1 MFGNS
6 ETFFYNI
13 AERSNLYEGTQGVN
27 RIVLE
32 MFRRQNE
39 IVSNKEL
46 ARIVGIPVP
55 VISAVRSE
63 LINAG
68 FLKTK
73 SILSAAAIDWIK
85 RELKLKFSQEFL
97 EEFVSASSSN
107 VPQKY
112 LEFFSPVIKYLN
124 DRPPPEYKY
133 DQSRSTPE
141 TVIKR
146 ALLMLNNGDLE
157 GKRIVI
163 LGDDDGVSIALSFL
177 RCAEEIFV
185 IDIDPRVLEFID
197 NFSSQ
202 YRVSDIL
209 HTQLWDIRA
218 SFPKKWWHKFN
229 TFETDPPYTV
239 LGFKLFLNQAITL
252 MNFRYGVKGYI
263 SFGAKTPQKTW
274 ACQEHLL
281 SSGFMINEYI
291 QNFNRYHGATL
302 LGNTSNMYIVSLI
315 QHKTRL
321 IDTKQPELA
330 IYTFDED
337 KIRDIPTIGYQII
350 AEFYGVKSVFLTDIQ
365 RLKNIIKNG
374 IVESGLILEEIFTKE
389 YSPYG
394 LSVIAILVESH
405 CHIHT
410 WPEHNYLSLDL
421 FVCEQAKKA
430 EDFFMYLIQNINPL
444 DYHKFQFFRGKPPLN
459 S

>member
-1 MFGNS
+1 MFGKS

-13 AERSNLYEGTQGVN
+13 AERSNLQEGAQGVN
-27 RIVLE
+27 RIILE

-63 LINAG
+63 LLNAG
-68 FLKTK
+68 FLETK
-73 SILSAAAIDWIK
+73 SILSAAAIDWIR

-97 EEFVSASSSN
+97 QEFISASSSN

-112 LEFFSPVIKYLN
+112 LKFFAPVIKYLN

-157 GKRIVI
+157 GKKIVI

-185 IDIDPRVLEFID
+185 IDIDSRVLEFIN

-202 YRVSDIL
+202 YRFSDVL

-252 MNFRYGVKGYI
+252 MNFNYGVKGYI
-263 SFGAKTPQKTW
+263 SFGAKTPHKTW
-274 ACQEHLL
+274 ACQQHLL
-281 SSGFMINEYI
+281 ASGFMINEFI

-302 LGNTSNMYIVSLI
+302 LGNTSNMYVVSLI
-315 QHKTRL
+315 QQKTRL
-321 IDTKQPELA
+321 IDTKHPELA

-350 AEFYGVKSVFLTDIQ
+350 AEFYGVESVFLTDIQ

-374 IVESGLILEEIFTKE
+374 IVESGLVLEEIFTKE

-394 LSVIAILVESH
+394 LSVITILVESH

-421 FVCEQAKKA
+421 FVCEQADKA
-430 EDFFMYLIQNINPL
+430 EYLFMYLLQKINPE

>member
-1 MFGNS
+1 
-6 ETFFYNI
+6 
-13 AERSNLYEGTQGVN
+13 
-27 RIVLE
+27 
-32 MFRRQNE
+32 
-39 IVSNKEL
+39 
-46 ARIVGIPVP
+46 
-55 VISAVRSE
+55 
-63 LINAG
+63 
-68 FLKTK
+68 
-73 SILSAAAIDWIK
+73 LSAEAIKWIK
-85 RELKLKFSQEFL
+85 SELKLKFSQEFL
-97 EEFVSASSSN
+97 QEFVSASHSKIT
-107 VPQKY
+107 QKY
-112 LEFFSPVIKYLN
+112 LQFFAPVIKYLN

-146 ALLMLNNGDLE
+146 ALLMLNNGDVE

-185 IDIDPRVLEFID
+185 IDIDSRVLEYID

-202 YRVSDIL
+202 YQLSNVL
-209 HTQLWDIRA
+209 HTQIWDIRA
-218 SFPKKWWHKFN
+218 SFPQKWWHKFDI
-229 TFETDPPYTV
+229 FETDPPYTV
-239 LGFKLFLNQAITL
+239 VGFKLFLNQAMSL
-252 MNFRYGVKGYI
+252 VDFEHGVKGYI
-263 SFGAKTPQKTW
+263 SFGAKTPHETW
-274 ACQEHLL
+274 ACQQHLL
-281 SSGFMINEYI
+281 TSGFMINEFI

-315 QHKTRL
+315 PQKTRL
-321 IDTKQPELA
+321 IDSRHPESA

-337 KIRDIPTIGYQII
+337 KIRDLPTVGYQII
-350 AEFYGVKSVFLTDIQ
+350 AEFYGVDSVFLNDIQ
-365 RLKNIIKNG
+365 KLKNLMKSGII
-374 IVESGLILEEIFTKE
+374 ESDLSLEEIFTKE
-389 YSPYG
+389 YTPYG

-421 FVCEQAKKA
+421 FVCERAEKA
-430 EDFFMYLIQNINPL
+430 EHLFMYLLQHINPV

>member
-6 ETFFYNI
+6 GTFFYNI
-13 AERSNLYEGTQGVN
+13 AERSNLREGAQGVN
-27 RIVLE
+27 RIIRE
-32 MFRRQNE
+32 MFRRQHQKL
-39 IVSNKEL
+39 SNKKL

-55 VISAVRSE
+55 VLSAVRSE
-63 LINAG
+63 LLNAG
-68 FLKTK
+68 FLETK
-73 SILSAAAIDWIK
+73 SLLSAAAIKWINN
-85 RELKLKFSQEFL
+85 ELKLKFSQEFFQ
-97 EEFVSASSSN
+97 EFVSASGLS

-112 LEFFSPVIKYLN
+112 LNFFAPVIEYLN
-124 DRPPPEYKY
+124 NRPLPEYKY

-146 ALLMLNNGDLE
+146 ALLMLNNGDIE
-157 GKRIVI
+157 GKRVVI

-185 IDIDPRVLEFID
+185 IDIDSRVLKYIE

-202 YRVSDIL
+202 YQLSKVL

-218 SFPKKWWHKFN
+218 SFPKTWWHKFD

-239 LGFKLFLNQAITL
+239 IGFKLFLNQAVSL
-252 MNFRYGVKGYI
+252 MTFQSGVKGYI
-263 SFGAKTPQKTW
+263 SFGVKTPHQTW
-274 ACQEHLL
+274 ACQQHLL
-281 SSGFMINEYI
+281 TSGFMINEFI
-291 QNFNRYHGATL
+291 PNFNRYYGATL
-302 LGNTSNMYIVSLI
+302 LGNTSNMYVVSLI
-315 QHKTRL
+315 PQKTRL
-321 IDTKQPELA
+321 IDTKRSESA

-337 KIRDIPTIGYQII
+337 KVRDLPTVGYQII
-350 AEFYGVKSVFLTDIQ
+350 AEFYGVDSVYLNDIQ
-365 RLKNIIKNG
+365 SIKNLIKSG
-374 IVESGLILEEIFTKE
+374 IIESGLSLEEIFTKK

-405 CHIHT
+405 FHVHT
-410 WPEHNYLSLDL
+410 WPEHNYMSLDL
-421 FVCEQAKKA
+421 FVCERAEKA
-430 EDFFMYLIQNINPL
+430 EHLFMYLLQNINPI